1 MFIQNAY
8 AQEAAPPG
16 GGMAQLVIL
25 VGLFAIMWFF
35 MIAPQRKRM
44 KEHRAMV
51 MALKKGDEV
60 MTGGGMMGRI
70 VALDEQAIDLEI
82 AKNTVVRF
90 HRNFVTQVLPK
101 GSLKGELS
109 SPVVAANDNEDDAE
123 KSS

>member
-8 AQEAAPPG
+8 AQEAA
-16 GGMAQLVIL
+16 AQASSIPSLIMM

-70 VALDEQAIDLEI
+70 IGLDEQFIDLEI

-90 HRNFVTQVLPK
+90 HRNFITQVLPK
-101 GSLKGELS
+101 GFLKGELA
-109 SPVVAANDNEDDAE
+109 SPAVVAGNDEA
-123 KSS
+123 

>member
-8 AQEAAPPG
+8 AQDAAAAPG
-16 GGMAQLVIL
+16 GSMVSLVMM

-70 VALDEQAIDLEI
+70 VALDEQFIDLEI

-109 SPVVAANDNEDDAE
+109 SAAVVADNDAE
-123 KSS
+123 

>member
-8 AQEAAPPG
+8 AQQAGAPAG
-16 GGMAQLVIL
+16 GGMMSLVMMI
-25 VGLFAIMWFF
+25 GLFAIMWFF

-51 MALKKGDEV
+51 AALKKGDEV
-60 MTGGGMMGRI
+60 MTGGGMMGRVI
-70 VALDEQAIDLEI
+70 ALDEQFIDLEI

-101 GSLKGELS
+101 GSLKGELAT
-109 SPVVAANDNEDDAE
+109 PVVHDADDAE

>member
-8 AQEAAPPG
+8 AQQAAG
-16 GGMAQLVIL
+16 GQGSGMVSLVMM
-25 VGLFAIMWFF
+25 VGLFAVMWFF

-51 MALKKGDEV
+51 TALKKGDEI

-70 VALDEQAIDLEI
+70 VALDEQFIDLEV

-109 SPVVAANDNEDDAE
+109 SPAAVAGNDEA
-123 KSS
+123 

>member
-8 AQEAAPPG
+8 AQQAAAPAG
-16 GGMAQLVIL
+16 NGMMSLVMMI
-25 VGLFAIMWFF
+25 GLFAIMWFF

-51 MALKKGDEV
+51 AALKKGDEV
-60 MTGGGMMGRI
+60 MTGGGMMGRV
-70 VALDEQAIDLEI
+70 VALDEQFIDLEI
-82 AKNTVVRF
+82 ARNTTVRF

-109 SPVVAANDNEDDAE
+109 SPVVQAADEAE

>member
-8 AQEAAPPG
+8 AQQAAAPAG
-16 GGMAQLVIL
+16 GGMMSLVMMI
-25 VGLFAIMWFF
+25 GLFAIMWFF

-51 MALKKGDEV
+51 AALKKGDEV
-60 MTGGGMMGRI
+60 MTGGGMMGRVI
-70 VALDEQAIDLEI
+70 ALDEQFIDLEI

-101 GSLKGELS
+101 GSLKGELAA
-109 SPVVAANDNEDDAE
+109 PVVQDADDAE